1 MLPSVRR
8 DDTSYKKSYAHTNF
22 SLSQD
27 TPWKKAYV
35 IINKLSWRRYK
46 SREQEGGIREHK
58 TLLGKSKD
66 KKFLLKEVKTWKPL
80 NIYLWSEANKSV
92 IWAIKK
98 ESFIISLR
106 THTHKGNLKEAYLN
120 FILFLNL
127 KWINA
132 SLLNF
137 WNRFNVYKVLEIS

>member
-1 MLPSVRR
+1 MLPNLRR
-8 DDTSYKKSYAHTNF
+8 DDTSYKKSYTHTNF

-46 SREQEGGIREHK
+46 SREQEGGIWEHQ

-66 KKFLLKEVKTWKPL
+66 KNSYLKQVKTLKPL
-80 NIYLWSEANKSV
+80 NIYLWSEANKSI

-98 ESFIISLR
+98 KLCNFFKN
-106 THTHKGNLKEAYLN
+106 THTHKANLEEAYLN

-127 KWINA
+127 KWINT

-137 WNRFNVYKVLEIS
+137 WNRFNVYKVLEVS